1 MTWQTSDGFNEVK
14 SGIEFAGEHIAVCDD
29 ACGKSIQQSR
39 GNRLPGGRI
48 GLNLQRCRLHG
59 EIVHE
64 LLTVGH
70 FYYTSFPCHCS
81 TGREKNKE
89 GEFRM
94 SEREND
100 TKKMLETLRKLPEKT
115 QEKIGY
121 MIEGAALVSA
131 ASENEPKKDGGA
143 A

>member
-1 MTWQTSDGFNEVK
+1 
-14 SGIEFAGEHIAVCDD
+14 
-29 ACGKSIQQSR
+29 
-39 GNRLPGGRI
+39 
-48 GLNLQRCRLHG
+48 
-59 EIVHE
+59 
-64 LLTVGH
+64 
-70 FYYTSFPCHCS
+70 
-81 TGREKNKE
+81 
-89 GEFRM
+89 M

>member
-1 MTWQTSDGFNEVK
+1 MVGVQINVPRVVRAQIGNAE
-14 SGIEFAGEHIAVCDD
+14 IAVKLVGIVN
-29 ACGKSIQQSR
+29 ALLHRQS
-39 GNRLPGGRI
+39 GNVYYNENQI
-48 GLNLQRCRLHG
+48 
-59 EIVHE
+59 
-64 LLTVGH
+64 
-70 FYYTSFPCHCS
+70 YTSFPCHCS

-131 ASENEPKKDGGA
+131 ASEDEQKKDGGA